1 MEKITVLG
9 AGHWGLALASVLA
22 SNNIEVLVYA
32 RDNAKVND
40 INQNNHSIY
49 LGDYKLS
56 SLIKATNDLKEAL
69 EYSDTIIISLP
80 VVAVYETLRPHL
92 NKYKEKTYVFTS
104 KGLYNN
110 KTMSE
115 LFSSVDQNLKL
126 AVLSGPSFSEEV
138 IEKKNTAVVIASSD
152 LEVASALQK
161 KFSNNYFRVYTSS
174 DVLGVEVCGAIKNV
188 FAIIC
193 GMVDGAK
200 MGSNTKNALI
210 TRGLSEMKNIITF
223 FNGDPKTL
231 YGLAGIGDIMLTC
244 NSFESRNYSYGYA
257 YTSGTV
263 SKASGVVEGLNTI
276 KEIYQISKDNDIS
289 MPITNSLYEV
299 LFNNG
304 DIKEIGVEL
313 MNRKLK
319 SEA

>member
-1 MEKITVLG
+1 MEKVTVLG
-9 AGHWGLALASVLA
+9 SGHWGLALASVLA
-22 SNNIEVLVYA
+22 DNNFEILVYA
-32 RDNAKVND
+32 RDINKAND
-40 INQNNHSIY
+40 ININHHSIY
-49 LGDYKLS
+49 LGDYQIS
-56 SLIKATNDLKEAL
+56 NLIKATTNLEEAL
-69 EYSDTIIISLP
+69 DYSDTIIISLP
-80 VVAVYETLRPHL
+80 VVSVYETLRPYL
-92 NKYKEKTYVFTS
+92 KKYNKKTYVFTS

-115 LFSSVDQNLKL
+115 LFYNVDKDLKL

-138 IEKKNTAVVIASSD
+138 IEKKNTAVVIASREI
-152 LEVASALQK
+152 EVAGELQK
-161 KFSNNYFRVYTSS
+161 KFSNNYFRVYTSK
-174 DVLGVEVCGAIKNV
+174 DIIGVEVCGAIKNV

-210 TRGLSEMKNIITF
+210 TRGLSEMKNIILF
-223 FNGDPKTL
+223 FNGDPVTL
-231 YGLAGIGDIMLTC
+231 FGLTGIGDIMLTC

-257 YTSGTV
+257 YTSGEK

-276 KEIYQISKDNDIS
+276 KEIHQISINNDIS

-313 MNRKLK
+313 MNRRLK
-319 SEA
+319 SEC